1 VAARGAAQQPATP
14 VTPRESSPDP
24 MFVRAIAAVNEKLKH
39 PQSARY
45 GDMVRK
51 VGPNVN
57 GRPAEVVCGKRK
69 RKRLFPQIAHL
80 HISSR
85 MEPLSWEG
93 QIPILKMSPKS
104 SMDVSASSMIH
115 ARPG

>member
-1 VAARGAAQQPATP
+1 MLSRWLGAGDAFRSVEDTRVNHAYWRRDGVAARGAAQQPATP

-69 RKRLFPQIAHL
+69 RKRLFPR
-80 HISSR
+80 S
-85 MEPLSWEG
+85 
-93 QIPILKMSPKS
+93 PIC
-104 SMDVSASSMIH
+104 I
-115 ARPG
+115 